1 MGSTIGIKIANG
13 DFYPILE
20 ENTVVKKRLI
30 VTTVYNNQAS
40 IHIDLYKSA
49 TQTLADACPIGRMVV
64 EPIKPAQKGEPSIKL
79 VVSSNQKGELIVDA
93 VDLDPSSPHEHQLL
107 QVYLNAEAGYI
118 QKPQLSE
125 VNLEL
130 VGVPPQGLYETKSE
144 KRRVPWL
151 LLVGILLFLGG
162 ILWFFVFK
170 GKISINFDD
179 FSLVTAYNQAAADIS
194 DEAEPVV
201 PASIPPQEES
211 AAVPLASSTEV
222 TGLIREAPV
231 AQTEVP
237 VLVIEAPVTAPPQ
250 DLTPNRNRPA
260 PPVASYK
267 VPATIPRSGVSYRIR
282 WGDTLW
288 DISEAFYRNPWLYPR
303 IARFN
308 NIRRPDLIVAGRV
321 IRIPPRN

>member
-49 TQTLADACPIGRMVV
+49 TQTLADAFPLGRMVV

-79 VVSSNQKGELIVDA
+79 VVSSNQKGEIIVDA
-93 VDLDPSSPHEHQLL
+93 VDLDPSSKHAHQFL
-107 QVYLNAEAGYI
+107 QVYLNAEAGSI
-118 QKPQLSE
+118 QEQPRSE
-125 VNLEL
+125 VNLEP
-130 VGVPPQGLYETKSE
+130 VGVPPSGLYETVSE

-162 ILWFFVFK
+162 TLWFFLFK
-170 GKISINFDD
+170 GKISFNFGD
-179 FSLVTAYNQAAADIS
+179 FSQVTAYNQGAADIS

-201 PASIPPQEES
+201 PALIPPQEES

-222 TGLIREAPV
+222 
-231 AQTEVP
+231 P
-237 VLVIEAPVTAPPQ
+237 VLVIEAPVTPPPQ

-267 VPATIPRSGVSYRIR
+267 VPATIPRSGVSYKIR

-308 NIRRPDLIVAGRV
+308 NIRRPDLIVAGS
-321 IRIPPRN
+321 